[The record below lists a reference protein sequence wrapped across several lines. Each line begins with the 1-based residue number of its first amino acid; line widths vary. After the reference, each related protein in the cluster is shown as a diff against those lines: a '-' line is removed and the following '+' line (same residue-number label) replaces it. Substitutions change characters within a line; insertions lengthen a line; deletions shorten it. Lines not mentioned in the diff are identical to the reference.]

1 MMKQK
6 TADTYQGAVVGTYY
20 AFSRGLDFTLH
31 PIRPSYLAFPVL
43 EKWTGIY
50 SEQEIPTTGA
60 LWIDLEAGF

>member
-43 EKWTGIY
+43 EK
-50 SEQEIPTTGA
+50 
-60 LWIDLEAGF
+60 